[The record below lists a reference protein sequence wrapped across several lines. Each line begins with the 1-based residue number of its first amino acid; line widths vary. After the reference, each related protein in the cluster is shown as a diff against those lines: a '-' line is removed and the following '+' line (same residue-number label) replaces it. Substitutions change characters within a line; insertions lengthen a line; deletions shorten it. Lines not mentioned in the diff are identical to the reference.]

1 MKSPYK
7 FEKEE
12 RGKRRREEKEQES
25 PPGLNPASATDER
38 DKFYKSILLVEIL
51 KVL

>member
-12 RGKRRREEKEQES
+12 RGKRRREEKEEQES
-25 PPGLNPASATDER
+25 PPG
-38 DKFYKSILLVEIL
+38 SILPLLFIMFM
-51 KVL
+51 VLR